1 MVNYLDT
8 GRLPSWFE
16 GGWSPS
22 CNSQCQSSLI
32 IVNSRHP
39 AIVYF
44 SLLNVVQFSNVSRW
58 QLSHLVGV
66 LQCLW
71 EVKCARW
78 SIRALASLW
87 SNVKLFDRHVKIG
100 EHAPIQKVSPARS
113 WVSPAESWH
122 RCRRRRSP
130 SGCARCW
137 SGWTSARSPT
147 PTRLSSLS
155 AWPAWNRSL
164 ILASFYS
171 CGD

>member
-22 CNSQCQSSLI
+22 CNSQCQSPQCCPILKC
-32 IVNSRHP
+32 
-39 AIVYF
+39 F
-44 SLLNVVQFSNVSRW
+44 SLTIIPPGQCPPMLVRSEMCTEKHPSLGEPVIKCQIIWSKSKLVNMLQF
-58 QLSHLVGV
+58 
-66 LQCLW
+66 
-71 EVKCARW
+71 K
-78 SIRALASLW
+78 
-87 SNVKLFDRHVKIG
+87 
-100 EHAPIQKVSPARS
+100 KVSPARS

-130 SGCARCW
+130 SCCARCW

-171 CGD
+171 SGG